1 MPRPTGGSAAWSAGA
16 GARGEASSA
25 GRGGVASRGGHA
37 RRPLP
42 RPLLHPPEAA
52 TPRRGAADA
61 VAGTSTTVGP
71 RSPRRLS
78 LRTAAAAPDL
88 DSGVVPFARRR
99 ARVGVVRADPAAPPP
114 PAAERRGA
122 AGAECRVQEGG
133 ERQRRSGAAWPC
145 SLHELGHA
153 GGPAR
158 APPRELGTHHGGIP
172 RARPRAMAG
181 LLELRLASSAMPW
194 RSPRAWPNLEAM
206 AGHVRVGEGG
216 RTIRC
221 RLGCSR
227 GRGAPLLSPNRFG
240 ADGRGNGSL

>member
-1 MPRPTGGSAAWSAGA
+1 MTHGQQGRARAAGPAAPAAAAWPAGE
-16 GARGEASSA
+16 GM
-25 GRGGVASRGGHA
+25 RGGRCRGPCSILPKLQLHA
-37 RRPLP
+37 G
-42 RPLLHPPEAA
+42 
-52 TPRRGAADA
+52 GAADA

-158 APPRELGTHHGGIP
+158 APPRELGRAP
-172 RARPRAMAG
+172 WRVSSSSVSRARPCHGG
-181 LLELRLASSAMPW
+181 LLELGRIWRPW
-194 RSPRAWPNLEAM
+194 RGMCAS
-206 AGHVRVGEGG
+206 GKGG